1 MKKIKTRSIF
11 LGVNLMSLFS
21 LHGIEPIKIVTLGSP
36 NAEVL
41 KTKAEAFQ
49 NNKEDLAKAKTIAE
63 QLFASLQPLMPAAG
77 LAAPQIGISKAIFIY
92 TYDRTPE
99 HLEVA
104 INPSFTPVGE
114 ETVVGWEG
122 CFSDVLSNGAQ
133 ELAKIPRYKK
143 IHATYLNLKG
153 ETISKELE
161 GFGAKVFQHEYD
173 HLQGIINTERPQA
186 TVKVFDNKE
195 ELDAFMKRVKEE
207 DAKSYQPPAE

>member
-1 MKKIKTRSIF
+1 MA
-11 LGVNLMSLFS
+11 FS
-21 LHGIEPIKIVTLGSP
+21 PIHSTEPMKIVTLGSS
-36 NAEVL
+36 NADVL

-49 NNKEDLAKAKTIAE
+49 NTKEDLSKAKEIADK
-63 QLFASLQPLMPAAG
+63 LFATLKPLMPAAG

-104 INPSFTPVGE
+104 INPTFTPANE
-114 ETVVGWEG
+114 ETVVEWEG

-153 ETISKELE
+153 ETISKDLE

-173 HLQGIINTERPQA
+173 HLQGLINTERPNA
-186 TVKVFDNKE
+186 IVKVFDNQE
-195 ELDAFMKRVKEE
+195 ELNAFMKKVKEE
-207 DAKSYQPPAE
+207 DAKSYQPAG